1 MYDFFLVPIGVTGF
15 QFRKFRLPRDR
26 IVVTL
31 LERPVFPSEFH
42 KRNLK
47 AGLFRM
53 KIEIAIIRRRTGL
66 MTLLLRK
73 ISLRMNGL

>member
-15 QFRKFRLPRDR
+15 QFRKFRQPRDR

-31 LERPVFPSEFH
+31 LEKPVFLSEFH

-47 AGLFRM
+47 AGLLRM
-53 KIEIAIIRRRTGL
+53 KIKIAIRRRAGL
-66 MTLLLRK
+66 ITLFPRK
-73 ISLRMNGL
+73 

>member
-15 QFRKFRLPRDR
+15 QFRKFCLPRNR

-31 LERPVFPSEFH
+31 LEKPVFPSEFH

-47 AGLFRM
+47 AGFFRM
-53 KIEIAIIRRRTGL
+53 KIKIAIRRRTGL
-66 MTLLLRK
+66 MTLLPRK
-73 ISLRMNGL
+73 

>member
-15 QFRKFRLPRDR
+15 QFKKFRLPRDR

-31 LERPVFPSEFH
+31 LEKPVFPSEFH

-47 AGLFRM
+47 ARLFRM
-53 KIEIAIIRRRTGL
+53 KIKISIRRITH
-66 MTLLLRK
+66 
-73 ISLRMNGL
+73 IRMQDFRYVQKLVSSR